1 MNVNKVIAENLIS
14 VMSVRQSLYRHDMQS
29 LWYEINTGD
38 SYILHFRYVQ
48 HISPDC
54 QKDVNKKDTSKWQ
67 LLIHTRNSTL
77 TSQKYLPS
85 PARNSHHGIN
95 MFDSTSCSNRNIHEI
110 DTVTTCASCVCIYR
124 LSLLSLSSWHGLFL
138 DRLFE
143 DRRRGG
149 INTRDLMYVK
159 FCWSFYLNCPLGREN
174 SLYKAFKRRT
184 KDI

>member
-1 MNVNKVIAENLIS
+1 MTITDTYMKLNIDKSKILTI
-14 VMSVRQSLYRHDMQS
+14 
-29 LWYEINTGD
+29 T
-38 SYILHFRYVQ
+38 SY
-48 HISPDC
+48 
-54 QKDVNKKDTSKWQ
+54 
-67 LLIHTRNSTL
+67 
-77 TSQKYLPS
+77 
-85 PARNSHHGIN
+85 RNSHHGIN
-95 MFDSTSCSNRNIHEI
+95 MFRYTSCWNRNTHEI

-159 FCWSFYLNCPLGREN
+159 FCWSFYLNCPLDREN

-184 KDI
+184 KDIWVVHFLVTITDIIMYTNTQINYKSTRLECRNKTLFKQLFYGEVEPIY